1 MRNYPGEYTF
11 KSCEIAVSSCTGG
24 KGFDSNTLFGA
35 PSIDESSVLPP
46 RPSTSE
52 ATDGEQDRHE
62 SSSNYQG
69 TAIASVVTVAVEKTD
84 AIAFTLNK

>member
-35 PSIDESSVLPP
+35 PSIDQSSVLPP
-46 RPSTSE
+46 VINLRERLDRPPSH
-52 ATDGEQDRHE
+52 DGKRP
-62 SSSNYQG
+62 
-69 TAIASVVTVAVEKTD
+69 IR
-84 AIAFTLNK
+84 FT